1 MKFRRE
7 YDLFCILIPLSTVK
21 QKNTVTSDIIM
32 HSYIEREGGGG
43 ERERDRE
50 NFSVHVF
57 KVVNVKM

>member
-1 MKFRRE
+1 M
-7 YDLFCILIPLSTVK
+7 FCILIPLSTVK

-32 HSYIEREGGGG
+32 HSYIEREGGGR